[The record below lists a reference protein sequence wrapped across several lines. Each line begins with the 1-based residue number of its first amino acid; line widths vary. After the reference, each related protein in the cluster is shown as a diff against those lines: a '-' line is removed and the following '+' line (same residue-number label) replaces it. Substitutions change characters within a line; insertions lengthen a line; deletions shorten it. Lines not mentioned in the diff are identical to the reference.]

1 MIFSKCEMSLFCRH
15 TLMASQK
22 LQLQTS
28 QCEALLTNIT
38 GLSMIFWKQI
48 KVVEYIS
55 ILHFFKCKTVLAKM
69 IKLAKFI
76 YLSSFNNS
84 IEVDRVS
91 MLKRVRRGIV
101 DSVMAE
107 RSAWCSEMPQHQ

>member
-1 MIFSKCEMSLFCRH
+1 
-15 TLMASQK
+15 
-22 LQLQTS
+22 
-28 QCEALLTNIT
+28 
-38 GLSMIFWKQI
+38 
-48 KVVEYIS
+48 
-55 ILHFFKCKTVLAKM
+55 M

-84 IEVDRVS
+84 IKVDGVS